1 MNTFTQNKWL
11 LALVVAL
18 GMHSSAWALDDAGAQ
33 RLLSIQQRWAEVQYN
48 TPEKQRAAEFE
59 KLAAQTLAFT
69 AEKPEAAEAWIWNG
83 IVVSSWA
90 GAEGGLGAL
99 GKAKQSKASL
109 EKALQLDPAALQG
122 SAYTSLAALYDRVPG
137 WPIGFGD
144 SDEAQTLLK
153 SALALNPNGIDSL
166 YFWGDHLYREGQY
179 PEAKAAL
186 LKAKLAAPRPGREL
200 ADEGRRRDID
210 ALLKDVEHKLN

>member
-1 MNTFTQNKWL
+1 MNKWL
-11 LALVVAL
+11 SALMVGAVAL
-18 GMHSSAWALDDAGAQ
+18 QLQVPAWALDEAGSQ
-33 RLLSIQQRWAEVQYN
+33 RLLSIQQRWAEVQYD

-59 KLAAQTLAFT
+59 KLAAQAQAFT
-69 AEKPEAAEAWIWNG
+69 QEQPAAAEALIWNG
-83 IVVSSWA
+83 IVLSSWA

-99 GKAKQSKASL
+99 GKAKQSKALL
-109 EKALQLDPAALQG
+109 EKALQVDPSALQG

-144 SDEAQTLLK
+144 ADEAEKLLH
-153 SALALNPNGIDSL
+153 SALQLNPNGIDSL
-166 YFWGDHLYREGQY
+166 YFWGDHLYRQGKY
-179 PEAKAAL
+179 AEAKAAL

-200 ADEGRRRDID
+200 ADEGRRREID